1 MELELLSRYLNSG
14 KLIENNKKQPRK
26 HKSNMQK
33 LQEFIFYKKVIYHFC
48 NFKVVQETVN
58 WSSMLL

>member
-1 MELELLSRYLNSG
+1 MLCYMWTNYSHKYMELELLSSYLNSG

-33 LQEFIFYKKVIYHFC
+33 LQEFIIYKKVIYHF
-48 NFKVVQETVN
+48 
-58 WSSMLL
+58 